1 MRNAVPEPCAPPAGN
16 DGMRGLMAGAGALAR
31 FGLWFGGT
39 LILLAAIL
47 IGIDV
52 FLRKVFVLSIG
63 GADELAG
70 YALAIGSA
78 WAFAATLLERGHI
91 RIDSLYM
98 QLPGA
103 VRIVLDLVGVV
114 LLVGFFALVFRH
126 GIGVFEQSW
135 VSGSRSQSALETP
148 LIVPQAIWLAGLAI
162 FLVIGVVLLAA
173 AVARILRGDRAGAS
187 ALIGTRSSADEVA
200 EEMRAAE
207 RQR

>member
-1 MRNAVPEPCAPPAGN
+1 MGA
-16 DGMRGLMAGAGALAR
+16 LMAGAASLGR
-31 FGLWFGGT
+31 FGLLFGGA

-78 WAFAATLLERGHI
+78 WALAATLLDRGHI

-98 QLPGA
+98 QLPGP

-126 GIGVFEQSW
+126 GIGVLEQSW

-148 LIVPQAIWLAGLAI
+148 LIIPQTIWLVGLAI
-162 FLVIGVVLLAA
+162 FLLIGAVLLAA
-173 AVARILRGDRAGAS
+173 AIMRILRGDRAGAS
-187 ALIGTRSSADEVA
+187 ALIGTRSSAEDVA

-207 RQR
+207 RRR

>member
-1 MRNAVPEPCAPPAGN
+1 MS
-16 DGMRGLMAGAGALAR
+16 GLMAGAAALAR
-31 FGLWFGGT
+31 FGLWFGGA
-39 LILLAAIL
+39 LILLAAVL

-78 WAFAATLLERGHI
+78 WALAATLLERGHI

-103 VRIVLDLVGVV
+103 VRIALDLVGLV

-135 VSGSRSQSALETP
+135 TSGSRSQSALETP
-148 LIVPQAIWLAGLAI
+148 LVIPQAIWLVGLAT
-162 FLVIGVVLLAA
+162 FVLVGVIVFLAA
-173 AVARILRGDRAGAS
+173 LLRILRGDRAGAS
-187 ALIGTRSSADEVA
+187 ALIGTRSSAEEVA

-207 RQR
+207 RRR

>member
-1 MRNAVPEPCAPPAGN
+1 MGA
-16 DGMRGLMAGAGALAR
+16 LMAGAAALAR
-31 FGLWFGGT
+31 SGLLFGGA

-52 FLRKVFVLSIG
+52 FLRKVFVVSIG

-70 YALAIGSA
+70 YALAIGST
-78 WAFAATLLERGHI
+78 WALAATLLDRGHI

-98 QLPGA
+98 LLPGT
-103 VRIVLDLVGVV
+103 VRIMLDLVGVV

-148 LIVPQAIWLAGLAI
+148 LIIPQAIWLVGLAI
-162 FLVIGVVLLAA
+162 FLLIGAVLLVA

-187 ALIGTRSSADEVA
+187 ALIGTRSSAEEVA
-200 EEMRAAE
+200 EEMRAAG
-207 RQR
+207 RRR

>member
-1 MRNAVPEPCAPPAGN
+1 MGA
-16 DGMRGLMAGAGALAR
+16 LMAGAASLGR
-31 FGLWFGGT
+31 FGLLFGGA

-78 WAFAATLLERGHI
+78 WALAATLLDRGHI

-98 QLPGA
+98 QLPGP

-126 GIGVFEQSW
+126 GIGVLEQSW

-148 LIVPQAIWLAGLAI
+148 LIIPQTIWLVGLAI
-162 FLVIGVVLLAA
+162 FLLIGAVLLAA
-173 AVARILRGDRAGAS
+173 AIVRILRGDRAGAS
-187 ALIGTRSSADEVA
+187 ALIGTRSSAEDVA

-207 RQR
+207 RRR